1 MTLYICIYIYAMI
14 IEHLDELCLRPH
26 CDITVNY
33 SGGGY
38 PELFWLVIYEKTQ
51 SDVQLMCLFT
61 FFGRAAGC
69 IRFAVVIACPDVC
82 HGESTFLNRSGGLCH
97 WLCHSINMCIK
108 YAYVHIYIYTVIFIQ
123 CNTCIHICIYIYI
136 YIYTLAIYVHYAY

>member
-1 MTLYICIYIYAMI
+1 MKKI
-14 IEHLDELCLRPH
+14 
-26 CDITVNY
+26 
-33 SGGGY
+33 
-38 PELFWLVIYEKTQ
+38 Q

-108 YAYVHIYIYTVIFIQ
+108 YAYVHTHTHIYIYTVIFIQ

-136 YIYTLAIYVHYAY
+136 YIYIHIGNIRTLCILILTCFIAIHCFVVSVDFLDISYDVFVC